1 MKKKVE
7 RRSCRRFHVPDA
19 TVCYRMKRVVS
30 FPAAYSEESLYVNN
44 LSLGGINFYSPRE
57 LPEGKSIQVLLSAPG
72 MQGTYELT
80 GRVAWVTPTGRQ
92 QFQVGVEFDPYAPGG
107 RRGCNKIEALKSL
120 IALEEKCSF

>member
-1 MKKKVE
+1 
-7 RRSCRRFHVPDA
+7 
-19 TVCYRMKRVVS
+19 
-30 FPAAYSEESLYVNN
+30 
-44 LSLGGINFYSPRE
+44 
-57 LPEGKSIQVLLSAPG
+57 